1 MNASVHHLTPT
12 MSAIGPRGEAVRQVD
27 YLRKVADEEVQ
38 ALINRQQ
45 YDVAGRVIAQR
56 DPRLLMPNTTT
67 VHRLDGMALKTHNV
81 DGGENISLPGLG
93 GEPVQI
99 WDANGNHRELT
110 YDTQLRLRSV
120 KENAVPNFEV
130 FTWLD
135 ASADPARN
143 LRGHM
148 TTLADPSGTVHIK
161 SFTMSGQSQE
171 EIRTFADGKICTS
184 RHAFSAV
191 GALLQ
196 TTDAGGHVQ
205 KSAYDI
211 AGQLVQVQLQLSGQS
226 VQPILNGADYNAAGQ
241 ITEQRLG
248 NGVTSHW
255 HYREADGRLLRQ
267 YAQKAS
273 ELAIQDFE
281 YEYDAA
287 GNVTRIID
295 HTYTTTF
302 FRNQRV
308 DGERTFVYDSVY
320 RLTHA
325 TGYSDA
331 PPADN
336 PGRPQP
342 TDPNDRRNYVESFEY
357 DDGNN
362 LKKLTHVRDGNTY
375 TREMFIDPASN
386 RGVRWKSGD
395 PVPDFSALFNRAG
408 SLLALQPG
416 QPMSWNSRHQLQS
429 LILVEHASGP
439 PDQELYHYSQGA
451 RVHKRHETHTS
462 TVNHVTEVHYVG
474 NLEIRTKSSGEELHR
489 LTVATGVGEVTC
501 LHWVAGKPPGIDADQ
516 VCYSHS
522 DHLGSSVTQIDQR
535 AQIISR
541 ESYYAFGHTATMA
554 ARSQIEADYKFTRYS
569 GKEMD
574 VTGLYYYG
582 ARYYAPWLCR
592 WVSADP
598 AGDADGLNRYA
609 FVGNNPLSYVDPSGG
624 TRAEAAIMLYAGF
637 LGHVSEYAEQTNAQ
651 LHNIIHQKGF
661 KKALLTN
668 SVVEGVKGPIG
679 YEAGLIGGAQIDMAM
694 PHGLTLPPHLT
705 TGGLIGGNIGG
716 DVSGAMADVPLN
728 TVGLTGGGMI
738 PKTSKMSV
746 DAIDHDLGIKQ
757 AVGDIRNF
765 SDFMNERGTPALDK
779 VLNPEFM
786 MNRVMATWISIIPG
800 AINMFALAIE
810 VEDIKNRL
818 DPVKVGKIETMLSDW
833 QTALEERSAWME
845 NAFDAMGTDV
855 LYPADV
861 LPNVNNMTTK
871 ETLAPITRSGL
882 RRQTA
887 ATRYEIAHAQ
897 RGLAAYKEMGTT
909 DNQYLRRMAHPPKQR
924 SGNWFTRTA

>member
-1 MNASVHHLTPT
+1 MKANVHHLTPT
-12 MSAIGPRGEAVRQVD
+12 LSVIGPRGEAVRQVE
-27 YLRKVADEEVQ
+27 YLRTVAGEEVR
-38 ALINRQQ
+38 ALISRLQ
-45 YDVAGRVIAQR
+45 YDAVGHLAAQQ
-56 DPRLLMPNTTT
+56 DPRLPTPNTTT
-67 VHRLDGMALKTHNV
+67 VYRLDGTALKTRNV
-81 DGGENISLPGLG
+81 DGGENTLLPGLG
-93 GEPVQI
+93 GELLQN
-99 WDANGNHRELT
+99 WDANGNHREMS
-110 YDTQLRLRSV
+110 YDPQMRLRAV
-120 KENAVPNFEV
+120 AENGSSSFET
-130 FTWLD
+130 FSYET
-135 ASADPARN
+135 ASADPTYN
-143 LRGHM
+143 LRGQM
-148 TTLADPSGTVHIK
+148 TALSDPSGTVQIN
-161 SFTMSGQSQE
+161 SFTMSGQVLGE
-171 EIRTFADGKICTS
+171 TRTFEDGKVCTS
-184 RHAFSAV
+184 RQRYSAN

-196 TTDAGGHVQ
+196 TNDAGGHVQ
-205 KSAYDI
+205 QSTYDI
-211 AGQLVQVQLQLSGQS
+211 AGQLAKVQLQLSGQS
-226 VQPILNGADYNAAGQ
+226 FQTILNGADYNAAGQ
-241 ITEQRLG
+241 IIEQRLG

-255 HYREADGRLLRQ
+255 HYREADGSLLRH

-273 ELAIQDFE
+273 EPAVQDFE

-295 HTYTTTF
+295 HTYTLTF

-308 DGERTFVYDSVY
+308 DGERTFGYDSVY
-320 RLTHA
+320 RLTRA

-386 RGVRWKSGD
+386 RGVRWKPTD
-395 PVPDFSALFNRAG
+395 PVPDFSTLFDHAG
-408 SLLALQPG
+408 NLLALQPG
-416 QPMSWNSRHQLQS
+416 QPMKWNSRNQLES

-439 PDQELYHYSQGA
+439 PDQELNHYSQGA
-451 RVHKRHETHTS
+451 RVYKRHETHTG
-462 TVNHVTEVHYVG
+462 TVSHIAEVHYVG
-474 NLEIRTKSSGEELHR
+474 SLEIRTKSSGEELHR
-489 LTVATGVGEVTC
+489 ITVATGVGEVTC

-541 ESYYAFGHTATMA
+541 ESYYAFGNTATMA
-554 ARSQIEADYKFTRYS
+554 ARSLIEADYKLTRYS

-598 AGDADGLNRYA
+598 AGDADGQNRYA
-609 FVGNNPLSYVDPSGG
+609 FVGNSPLRYVDPSGG
-624 TRAEAAIMLYAGF
+624 TRAEATIMLYAGF
-637 LGHVSEYAEQTNAQ
+637 LGYVSEYAEQTNAQ

-661 KKALLTN
+661 KNALLTN
-668 SVVEGVKGPIG
+668 AVVEGVKGTIG

-728 TVGLTGGGMI
+728 TVGLIGGGMI

-746 DAIDHDLGIKQ
+746 DAIDHDLGIKR

-779 VLNPEFM
+779 ILNPEFM